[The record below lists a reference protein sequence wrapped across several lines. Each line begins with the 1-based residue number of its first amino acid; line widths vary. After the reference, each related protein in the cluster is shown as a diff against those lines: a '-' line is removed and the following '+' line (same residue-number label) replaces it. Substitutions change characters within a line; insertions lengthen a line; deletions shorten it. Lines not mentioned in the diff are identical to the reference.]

1 MTNAERIR
9 AMSDEGLLEWLDGL
23 SCACVD
29 YDIERCKGYVTC
41 RECWKAWLAEEAD
54 EAAKQERNGKMRKIN
69 ALRYDASRKSRIDS
83 PEKRGEML
91 DTQRAADFLGISK
104 GALSQMTF
112 RKEVPSYKYFNRVVF
127 FSEELK
133 RFRNYIMVRN

>member
-1 MTNAERIR
+1 MP
-9 AMSDEGLLEWLDGL
+9 DEELLEWLDKTG
-23 SCACVD
+23 CARMP
-29 YDIERCKGYVTC
+29 YDRW
-41 RECWKAWLAEEAD
+41 RAWLGEEAD

>member
-1 MTNAERIR
+1 MFR
-9 AMSDEGLLEWLDGL
+9 ASVLSAGGL
-23 SCACVD
+23 SGGKKKQGGL
-29 YDIERCKGYVTC
+29 R
-41 RECWKAWLAEEAD
+41 D
-54 EAAKQERNGKMRKIN
+54 ENVNG
-69 ALRYDASRKSRIDS
+69 LRYDAARKARIEA
-83 PEKRGEML
+83 PEERGEML